1 MSSPAVALCNQALR
15 LLGEGSITS
24 FTEGTELANTCATLW
39 QDTTRALLASYPW
52 RFTLRKAQLSRLADA
67 PINEWPY
74 AHQLP
79 PGHLVLRQI
88 FATAAYGARPLL
100 DYERFEDLVL
110 SRQPALW
117 ADYQAEVDPALW
129 PPAFTLL
136 ARYAL
141 AADFAVAVAGSMTA
155 AEWWDKKAFGSPSE
169 ARMGGQ
175 MGVAR
180 RLDAQQQPPQAIT
193 DFPLIQAR
201 HGSYDACV
209 VVVSSN
215 AGPAS
220 PPNGAGGAGSIVGL
234 AIVGTGVV
242 A

>member
-15 LLGEGSITS
+15 LLGEGTITS

-39 QDTTRALLASYPW
+39 QDTARGLLASYPW
-52 RFTLRKAQLSRLADA
+52 RFTLRKAELSRLADA

-79 PGHLVLRQI
+79 PGQLVLRQI
-88 FATAAYGARPLL
+88 FASPTPGVSPLL
-100 DYERFEDLVL
+100 EYERFEDQVL
-110 SRQPALW
+110 ARQPQLW

-129 PPAFTLL
+129 PPAFALL

-141 AADFAVAVAGSMTA
+141 AADFAVPVAGSMSA
-155 AEWWDKKAFGSPSE
+155 AEWWDRKAFGGPGE

-193 DFPLIQAR
+193 DFPLIDARNGSFAQAR
-201 HGSYDACV
+201 
-209 VVVSSN
+209 
-215 AGPAS
+215 GPS
-220 PPNGAGGAGSIVGL
+220 TGPIP
-234 AIVGTGVV
+234 AIVGVAVV